1 MSMSNADKSMVAAVR
16 AMVGQIGDEKVRE
29 ALRAALDGE
38 SVPRKVDTVL
48 RKEVLSAADVATM
61 LNCTRRTVGTL
72 CRQGLIRKVALPGRR
87 RSLGYRRDSVEAFI
101 RGERPALGA

>member
-72 CRQGLIRKVALPGRR
+72 CRQGLIRKVAPGRR